1 MTTLCI
7 SIEACYT
14 SDNGVIGKEL
24 YMMKNLFRILIFIA
38 IVLVIFI
45 YLDNPVK
52 ENELITGSKNSG
64 QVIPQETTEVVE
76 SNNIFTRP
84 NTGVSVL
91 IGQSSNEVV
100 KLLGKP
106 NRVEPSVFGYD
117 WWIYNSS
124 FSDYQMI
131 GVSED
136 KVSQILAIGNKIDV
150 TPYDI
155 GQSLE
160 DIYRFTIVQSEITI
174 TIDSNIYTFSLNK
187 EDITNRILVPFEN
200 LYAML
205 YIDGKDNQLE
215 AVRFS
220 DAETLLL
227 QKPYDILYNGSMVES
242 TTPPSDLQVSV
253 DRANER
259 QIVEITNLFR
269 LRHGYRVLESDIDLQ
284 KIARQQSEEMAKNN
298 IVKNDSFEVPKF
310 SDTLQESAID
320 FNRAGGNTAAFYF
333 DAGDAVNGWLNSKD
347 HRDTI
352 LGKWY
357 THTGVGVYG
366 NYYTQNFIERA
377 IPKEDR

>member
-1 MTTLCI
+1 
-7 SIEACYT
+7 
-14 SDNGVIGKEL
+14 
-24 YMMKNLFRILIFIA
+24 MKNLFRILIFIA

-84 NTGVSVL
+84 NTGISVL
-91 IGQSSNEVV
+91 IGQSSSEVV

-124 FSDYQMI
+124 FSNYQMI

-160 DIYRFTIVQSEITI
+160 EIYRFTIVQSEITM

-269 LRHGYRVLESDIDLQ
+269 LRHGYKVLESDIDLQ